1 MSKSTLILPAHGHAP
16 YLLGARLLRNVAADI
31 CIPDYYG
38 ETQRRILLEE
48 FPADAY
54 RIFLSGELGSLLK
67 PLLLDRALTPDID
80 SFSRSVK
87 QNVHQISAGLESM
100 CRDGVDAVSLTGI
113 KKKFHGFNF
122 ALNTG
127 LPVFSPVK
135 QTFFAFVGKMS
146 AIYEC
151 SPYQSPDIKAL
162 AEIWKRVE
170 SAFEKMF
177 VPRLNSLAYLK
188 YDDTGVTFTPPFAR
202 PYPIDNESIPGNS
215 TLVIA
220 SGTGLDVE
228 KLLQL
233 TSSHPANYVTLN
245 DSPAQV
251 PFERI
256 PSTSWGNPN
265 IVAVLAR
272 SGFGSIWQALV
283 NQKPIGV
290 IRPRPQDDPE
300 VFHNAKTVEWAGI
313 GAALDET
320 IMPLVDCP
328 SRFTANLNAQ
338 MEMNIGTFGTMDGI
352 EYASAQFARYLS

>member
-1 MSKSTLILPAHGHAP
+1 MSKSALILPAHGNAP

-38 ETQRRILLEE
+38 ETQRHILLEE
-48 FPADAY
+48 FPADAD

-67 PLLLDRALTPDID
+67 PLLLDQALTPDID
-80 SFSRSVK
+80 SFSRSVN
-87 QNVHQISAGLESM
+87 QNVQRISTDLESM
-100 CRDGVDAVSLTGI
+100 RRDGVDAVSLIGI

-122 ALNTG
+122 CLNTG

-188 YDDTGVTFTPPFAR
+188 YDETGITFTPPFAR
-202 PYPIDNESIPGNS
+202 PYPIDNENIPGNT
-215 TLVIA
+215 TLVVV

-251 PFERI
+251 LFERV

-272 SGFGSIWQALV
+272 SGFGSIWQAMV

-290 IRPRPQDDPE
+290 VRPRPQDDPE
-300 VFHNAKTVEWAGI
+300 VFHNAKTVEWSGI
-313 GAALDET
+313 GVMINDDIHAFFGSLSRLRAVIQKHLELDK
-320 IMPLVDCP
+320 
-328 SRFTANLNAQ
+328 Q
-338 MEMNIGTFGTMDGI
+338 TFGTNNGI
-352 EYASAQFARYLS
+352 EFASQHLMQALS